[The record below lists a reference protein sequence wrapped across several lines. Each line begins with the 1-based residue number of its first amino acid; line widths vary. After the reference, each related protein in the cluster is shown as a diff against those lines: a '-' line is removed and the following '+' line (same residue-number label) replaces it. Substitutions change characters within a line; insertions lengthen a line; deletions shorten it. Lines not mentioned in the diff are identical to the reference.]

1 LKLFRRKSSNISRK
15 KKRGGLTKNEQE
27 DKKEEEKRLSQE
39 ITVLWKDHVDQ
50 NLSEL
55 HSEIINAKLG
65 RNTSSTQ
72 ATLNTYVQDFKHFI
86 CTTKDE
92 VCR

>member
-1 LKLFRRKSSNISRK
+1 MSKRKRETNSSTNISRK
-15 KKRGGLTKNEQE
+15 KKKGGLTKNEQE

-55 HSEIINAKLG
+55 HSEIIKAKLG
-65 RNTSSTQ
+65 RNTS
-72 ATLNTYVQDFKHFI
+72 L
-86 CTTKDE
+86 TKDY
-92 VCR
+92 VSKVTLKLIFWI

>member
-1 LKLFRRKSSNISRK
+1 LS
-15 KKRGGLTKNEQE
+15 KNEQE

-55 HSEIINAKLG
+55 HLKNFIQRFKG
-65 RNTSSTQ
+65 R
-72 ATLNTYVQDFKHFI
+72 LFV
-86 CTTKDE
+86 
-92 VCR
+92 